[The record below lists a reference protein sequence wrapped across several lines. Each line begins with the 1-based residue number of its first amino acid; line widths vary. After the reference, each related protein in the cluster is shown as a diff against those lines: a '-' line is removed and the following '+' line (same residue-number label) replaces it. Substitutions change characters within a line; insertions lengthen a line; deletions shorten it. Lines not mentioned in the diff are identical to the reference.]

1 MKRRKRI
8 PIPER
13 RRRLPKDGWAWIDRR
28 FLREFADS
36 LERDSVFLYFFLA
49 SVSDKDGLSYYSDPA
64 IACRLRMEESAVVHA
79 REDLE
84 MRDLISF
91 DPPYY
96 QVLSL
101 PERTRLGGSGP
112 TLVGD
117 IMREIARTADA
128 SCPQGRPLKAKVK
141 RKSR

>member
-1 MKRRKRI
+1 MKQRKRI
-8 PIPER
+8 LIPER
-13 RRRLPKDGWAWIDRR
+13 KRSLPAEGWAWVDRR

-36 LERDSVFLYFFLA
+36 LERDAVFLYFFLA

-64 IACRLRMEESAVVHA
+64 IACRLRMEEPAVVRA

-84 MRDLISF
+84 RRDLISF
-91 DPPYY
+91 DPPLY

-112 TLVGD
+112 ALIAD
-117 IMREIARTADA
+117 IMREIAGKSEAPNR
-128 SCPQGRPLKAKVK
+128 QGRPLEAKVK

>member
-8 PIPER
+8 PVPER
-13 RRRLPKDGWAWIDRR
+13 KRRLPADGWSWIDRR
-28 FLREFADS
+28 FVREFADS
-36 LERDSVFLYFFLA
+36 LERDAMLLYFFLA
-49 SVSDKDGLSYYSDPA
+49 SVSDKDGLSYYSEPA
-64 IACRLRMEESAVVHA
+64 IACRLRMEEPAVVRA

-101 PERTRLGGSGP
+101 PERRQLGGCGP
-112 TLVGD
+112 SLIGD
-117 IMREIARTADA
+117 VFREISAAVDR
-128 SCPQGRPLKAKVK
+128 PQRRSEKQE
-141 RKSR
+141 